1 MNLKMTK
8 AVVGTLHFNVS
19 ENYCFLPVIFSV
31 SFDGGVGV
39 GSTLATDDELS
50 LAGRY
55 VVAVGC
61 TSPVLVLSSPA
72 ARSRKCLGRAT
83 DLSSNKLLHIEMKPL
98 L

>member
-31 SFDGGVGV
+31 SFDGGVSV

-61 TSPVLVLSSPA
+61 TSPA

>member
-1 MNLKMTK
+1 MNLKMINV
-8 AVVGTLHFNVS
+8 VVGTLHFNVS
-19 ENYCFLPVIFSV
+19 ENYCFLPVISV
-31 SFDGGVGV
+31 SFDGGVSV

-61 TSPVLVLSSPA
+61 TSPA